1 MVFII
6 WVNNCDHCV
15 KDDSAKELLGWNLL
29 KTICGTKERMS
40 VLGCV

>member
-29 KTICGTKERMS
+29 KNICGTKERMS